1 MSIVDKTI
9 QQLVR
14 NRVHDLTDRAMN
26 INSLGNHRATVTLT
40 KSCIVLAVSHSSDIN
55 TINTYAAQ
63 LPRSDVSDRLA
74 LAELDIALNQT
85 RVYLTGGAQ

>member
-40 KSCIVLAVSHSSDIN
+40 KSCIVLGVSRSSA
-55 TINTYAAQ
+55 INTYTAQ
-63 LPRSDVSDRLA
+63 LPSSDVSDRLA
-74 LAELDIALNQT
+74 LAELDIALYQT

>member
-9 QQLVR
+9 EQLVR

-26 INSLGNHRATVTLT
+26 INSLGIHRATVTLT
-40 KSCIVLAVSHSSDIN
+40 KSCIVLGVSRSSA
-55 TINTYAAQ
+55 INTYTAQ
-63 LPRSDVSDRLA
+63 LPSSDVSDRLA
-74 LAELDIALNQT
+74 LAELDTALNQT

>member
-40 KSCIVLAVSHSSDIN
+40 KSCIVLGVSRSSS
-55 TINTYAAQ
+55 INTYTAQ
-63 LPRSDVSDRLA
+63 LPSSDVSDRLA
-74 LAELDIALNQT
+74 LAELDTALNQT
-85 RVYLTGGAQ
+85 RVYLTGGDQ

>member
-26 INSLGNHRATVTLT
+26 INSLGSHRATVTLT
-40 KSCIVLAVSHSSDIN
+40 KSCIVLGVSRSSA
-55 TINTYAAQ
+55 INTYTAQ
-63 LPRSDVSDRLA
+63 LPSSDVSDRLA
-74 LAELDIALNQT
+74 LAELDTALNQT
-85 RVYLTGGAQ
+85 RVYLTGGDQ

>member
-14 NRVHDLTDRAMN
+14 NRVHDITDRAMS
-26 INSLGNHRATVTLT
+26 INNLGYYRATVTLT
-40 KSCIVLAVSHSSDIN
+40 KSCIVLGVSRSSA
-55 TINTYAAQ
+55 INTYTAQ
-63 LPRSDVSDRLA
+63 LPSSNVSDRLA
-74 LAELDIALNQT
+74 LAELDIALNET

>member
-40 KSCIVLAVSHSSDIN
+40 KSCIVLGVSRSSA
-55 TINTYAAQ
+55 INTYTAQ
-63 LPRSDVSDRLA
+63 LPSSDVSDRLA

>member
-9 QQLVR
+9 EQLVR

-26 INSLGNHRATVTLT
+26 INSLGSHRATVTLT
-40 KSCIVLAVSHSSDIN
+40 KSCIVLGVSRSSA
-55 TINTYAAQ
+55 INTYTAQ
-63 LPRSDVSDRLA
+63 LPSSDVSDRLA
-74 LAELDIALNQT
+74 LAELDTALNQT

>member
-26 INSLGNHRATVTLT
+26 INSLGSHRATVTLT
-40 KSCIVLAVSHSSDIN
+40 KSCIVLGVSRSSA
-55 TINTYAAQ
+55 INTYAAQ
-63 LPRSDVSDRLA
+63 LPSSDVSDRLA
-74 LAELDIALNQT
+74 LAELDTALNQT